1 MINYVS
7 YFLFFFGNF
16 LFIFFIDND
25 LAYDF
30 LSVYSISGLIIGPFI
45 FFYFSKLRESIKYSK
60 ILIIFLNL
68 SLFFISDF
76 LVFLIILYSIN
87 LFYCDFLS
95 SQSNNYKINFYF
107 KLSFFLSVIPF
118 ILNIFDINQLLIFR
132 VLICT
137 ITIFYFYF
145 TNYSYDKIIVKSPI
159 FYFLSTNF
167 SYFGSL
173 YIITFFLK
181 GFVLKITYIFFQ
193 ICFSIILKLY
203 DLKIRR
209 IMQKVEFTFLL
220 NIVNLILILL
230 PLMFLNLEISYIIFL
245 VYYSNILILYL
256 IKKYLI

>member
-1 MINYVS
+1 MINYIS
-7 YFLFFFGNF
+7 YFLFFLGNF
-16 LFIFFIDND
+16 LFIFFIDNE

-30 LSVYSISGLIIGPFI
+30 LSVYSISGLIIGPII
-45 FFYFSKLRESIKYSK
+45 FLYFSKLRENIKSSK
-60 ILIIFLNL
+60 
-68 SLFFISDF
+68 
-76 LVFLIILYSIN
+76 VLIILLNFGLFFTTDFLTFVIIIYSIN

-95 SQSNNYKINFYF
+95 SQSNNNKINFYF

-137 ITIFYFYF
+137 IIILYFYF
-145 TNYSYDKIIVKSPI
+145 TAYTYENIVVKSPI
-159 FYFLSTNF
+159 FYLLSTNL

-173 YIITFFLK
+173 YLITFVLK
-181 GFVLKITYIFFQ
+181 GFILKITYIFFQ

-203 DLKIRR
+203 DLNIRSL
-209 IMQKVEFTFLL
+209 IQKVEFAFILK
-220 NIVNLILILL
+220 IVNLILILL
-230 PLMFLNLEISYIIFL
+230 PLLFINLEISYIIFL

>member
-87 LFYCDFLS
+87 VFYCDFLS
-95 SQSNNYKINFYF
+95 SQSNNHKINFYF

-118 ILNIFDINQLLIFR
+118 LLSIFDINQLLIFR

-220 NIVNLILILL
+220 KIVNLILILL

>member
-7 YFLFFFGNF
+7 YFLFFFWKF
-16 LFIFFIDND
+16 LFIFFIDNN

-45 FFYFSKLRESIKYSK
+45 FFYFLKLRESIKFSK

-95 SQSNNYKINFYF
+95 SQSNNRKINFYF

-118 ILNIFDINQLLIFR
+118 ILSIFDINQLLIFR

-145 TNYSYDKIIVKSPI
+145 TNYSYENIIVKSPI
-159 FYFLSTNF
+159 FYLLSTNF

-220 NIVNLILILL
+220 KIVNLILILL

>member
-87 LFYCDFLS
+87 VFYCDFLS
-95 SQSNNYKINFYF
+95 SQSNNHKINFYF

-118 ILNIFDINQLLIFR
+118 ILNIFDINQLLVFR

-159 FYFLSTNF
+159 FYFLSTNL

-203 DLKIRR
+203 DLKIRS
-209 IMQKVEFTFLL
+209 IIQKNKFDLFLKT
-220 NIVNLILILL
+220 VYLILILL
-230 PLMFLNLEISYIIFL
+230 PLIFISLEISYKIFL
-245 VYYSNILILYL
+245 IYYFNIFILYL
-256 IKKYLI
+256 IKNYLL